1 MANFAW
7 MAQVAALSPAA
18 LTVRAQ
24 TISPN
29 DQGRLLW
36 DLFFPRVNVD
46 SVRLSEINTL
56 DDRPAADRREWNA
69 RGRLIPVL
77 TPAQRQLE
85 MVPIE
90 AYDKIDEKEMQ
101 FLMEGTF
108 GANQQIIE
116 RVIGVRLPDRTNRL
130 ALSTYRRLELDAMS
144 AWSTGTIVQRNPQN
158 AAQTFTVSFG
168 FDAARLATA
177 SPTWAAAP
185 NAYDAFL
192 AWFEAGVEASGPGEG
207 AMMRLATYKEIL
219 ADSPDLPGGV
229 KMTRSQLTD
238 RIQQDLGSPF
248 QFVINENSLDVFDDG
263 GTAVTRTK
271 VWPAE
276 QVAFIP
282 AGKEVGRTAFAPVVR
297 AMELSAQVPEASID
311 VQGVTVYHDADNG
324 GRELEIDAQLNAM
337 PVPDES
343 KVWVIDAGV

>member
-18 LTVRAQ
+18 LTVQAQ
-24 TISPN
+24 TLSPN
-29 DQGRLLW
+29 DQGQLLW
-36 DLFFPRVNVD
+36 DLFFPRVNVN

-77 TPAQRQLE
+77 TPAQRKLE

-90 AYDKIDEKEMQ
+90 AYDKIDELEMQ
-101 FLMEGTF
+101 YLMEGTF
-108 GANQQIIE
+108 GANQAIIE
-116 RVIGVRLPDRTNRL
+116 QQIGVRLPARTDRL
-130 ALSTYRRLELDAMS
+130 ALATYRRLELDAMS

-158 AAQTFTVSFG
+158 ATQTFTVSFG
-168 FDAARLATA
+168 FAGARLATA
-177 SPTWAAAP
+177 SPTWVAATS
-185 NAYDAFL
+185 AYDAFL
-192 AWFEAGVEASGPGEG
+192 SWYEAGIEASGPGEG
-207 AMMRLATYKEIL
+207 AMMRLATYREIL

-248 QFVINENSLDVFDDG
+248 RFVINENSLDVFDDG

-282 AGKEVGRTAFAPVVR
+282 AGMAVGKAAFAPVTR
-297 AMELSAQVPEASID
+297 AMEMSAQVPEAGID
-311 VQGVTVYHDADNG
+311 VNGVTVYHDADNG

-343 KVWVIDAGV
+343 KVWVVDAGV

>member
-18 LTVRAQ
+18 LTVQAQ
-24 TISPN
+24 TLSPN
-29 DQGRLLW
+29 DNGNLLW
-36 DLFFPRVNVD
+36 DLFFPRVNVN

-77 TPAQRQLE
+77 TPAQRKLE

-90 AYDKIDEKEMQ
+90 SYDKIDELEMQ
-101 FLMEGTF
+101 YLMEGTF
-108 GANQQIIE
+108 GANQAIIE
-116 RVIGVRLPDRTNRL
+116 QQIGVRLPARTDRL
-130 ALSTYRRLELDAMS
+130 AMAAYRRLELDAMS
-144 AWSTGTIVQRNPQN
+144 AWSTGTIIQRNPQN
-158 AAQTFTVSFG
+158 ATQTFTVSFG

-177 SPTWAAAP
+177 SPTWAAATS
-185 NAYDAFL
+185 AYDAFL
-192 AWFEAGVEASGPGEG
+192 QWYEDGIEAVGPGEG

-248 QFVINENSLDVFDDG
+248 QFVINENSLDVFTDG

-282 AGKEVGRTAFAPVVR
+282 AGKQVGTTAFAPVRR
-297 AMELSAQVPEASID
+297 AMELAVEVPEASID
-311 VQGVTVYHDADNG
+311 VNGVTVHHTAENG
-324 GRELEIDAQLNAM
+324 ARELEIDAQLNAM
-337 PVPDES
+337 PVPNES
-343 KVWVIDAGV
+343 RVWVVDAGV